1 MAEPLLQFARGMT
14 AGDWRSKLRQILT
27 LLRQV
32 AALRCQSR
40 RPEHPLLYESIAMT
54 VAPKPLVLMIL
65 DGFGHSESPE
75 SNAIMAANTPVWDA
89 LWAKAP
95 RTLVSGSGMD
105 VGLPDGQMGN
115 SEVGH
120 MNLGAGR
127 VVYQDFTRV
136 TKAIADGDFYHNP
149 EICQAVD
156 RAVAAD
162 KAVHIMGLVSPG
174 GVHSHE
180 EHLVAMV
187 DLAVRRGA
195 SKILVHAFLD
205 GRDTPPKS
213 AEASLHLLDKAYAR
227 LGAGRTASLI
237 GRYFAMDRDN
247 RWDRVEAA
255 YNLLVDGTADYTAG
269 NAIDGLMAAY
279 ERGES
284 DEFVK
289 ATRVGACEPM
299 ADGDALI
306 FMNFRADRA
315 RELTRAFVEP
325 AFAGFARQRVP
336 QLSGFVM
343 LTQYAADI
351 PAPCAYPPASL
362 DNVLGEYLAKQGKTQ
377 LRIAETEK
385 YAHVTFFFSGGRE
398 QPFDGEERILIPSPQ
413 VATYDLQPQMSAP
426 EVTDRIVEAIEQQR
440 YDVIIVNYANG
451 DMVGHTGV
459 FSAAVQAVECLD
471 ECIRRVN
478 EALAKVGGEALIT
491 ADHGNVE
498 QMADTHTGQA
508 HTAHTCEPVP
518 FVYVGPR
525 RVSLREGGI
534 LSDVAPTMLTLL
546 GLPQPA
552 EMSGRSIATL
562 LD

>member
-1 MAEPLLQFARGMT
+1 MAA
-14 AGDWRSKLRQILT
+14 
-27 LLRQV
+27 
-32 AALRCQSR
+32 
-40 RPEHPLLYESIAMT
+40 
-54 VAPKPLVLMIL
+54 APKPLVLMIL
-65 DGFGHSESPE
+65 DGFGHSELPD
-75 SNAIMAANTPVWDA
+75 SNAIMAASTPVWDR
-89 LWAKAP
+89 LWATAP

-136 TKAIADGDFYHNP
+136 TKAIVDGDFFENP
-149 EICQAVD
+149 ELCKAVD
-156 RAVAAD
+156 RAVASER
-162 KAVHIMGLVSPG
+162 AVHVMGLLSPG

-180 EHLVAMV
+180 DQIVAMV
-187 DLAVRRGA
+187 ELAARRGA
-195 SKILVHAFLD
+195 QQIYVHAFLD
-205 GRDTPPKS
+205 GRDTPPRS
-213 AEASLHLLDKAYAR
+213 AAPSLSLLEGAYRR
-227 LGAGRTASLI
+227 LGKGRTVSLV

-255 YNLLVDGTADYTAG
+255 YNLITEGRAVHAAVTAVDGLT
-269 NAIDGLMAAY
+269 AAY

-284 DEFVK
+284 DEFVQ
-289 ATRVGACEPM
+289 ATTIGDAVRVE
-299 ADGDALI
+299 DGDAVV
-306 FMNFRADRA
+306 FMNFRSDRA

-325 AFAGFARQRVP
+325 DFSGFPRQRA
-336 QLSGFVM
+336 LNMAGYVM

-351 PAPCAYPPASL
+351 PAPCAFAASSL

-398 QPFDGEERILIPSPQ
+398 EPFEGEERILIPSPQ
-413 VATYDLQPQMSAP
+413 VATYDLQPEMSAP

-459 FSAAVQAVECLD
+459 FDAAVAAVECLD
-471 ECIRRVN
+471 QCIARIT
-478 EALAKVGGEALIT
+478 EALHKVGGEALIT

-498 QMADTHTGQA
+498 QMSDNHTGQA

-518 FVYVGPR
+518 FVYVGSR
-525 RVSLREGGI
+525 QVQLREGGI

-546 GLPQPA
+546 GLEQPV
-552 EMSGRSIATL
+552 EMTGRSIVTL
-562 LD
+562 AP